1 MGSPGSAL
9 GGVGMV
15 LLQSGRGAAVE
26 KQGNVSLEKMFF
38 FLRPLSSQGCGGE
51 DGDPN
56 LHPESVLHLIV
67 VLAWSIACC
76 IPNNSLAMRAS
87 PHPRCV
93 QAHLCMLSENLL
105 VSISWNKEEIRGHR
119 FVKNHVWSEEWLL
132 CRASELSLSAVCC
145 VCVLVWGGRALPA
158 SIHVVGEWKEGQ
170 GMIWKIFLKMSVYEL
185 FLSCW
190 NIVAGE
196 KSVTPSLFCSVKRFV
211 QDSALKHHISCILLC
226 MIQTKR

>member
-1 MGSPGSAL
+1 MKKGRTVGGSWCIMSVLLDNGIAWKCSWW
-9 GGVGMV
+9 GGMV

-105 VSISWNKEEIRGHR
+105 VSISWNKEEIRGHK

-132 CRASELSLSAVCC
+132 CRASELSLAAVCC
-145 VCVLVWGGRALPA
+145 VCACVGRQSLASFHPRCGGVEGGAGNDMEDFPQDVSIWTVSVLLEYSSRRKKYN
-158 SIHVVGEWKEGQ
+158 S
-170 GMIWKIFLKMSVYEL
+170 
-185 FLSCW
+185 LS
-190 NIVAGE
+190 
-196 KSVTPSLFCSVKRFV
+196 
-211 QDSALKHHISCILLC
+211 LL
-226 MIQTKR
+226 